1 MDARQ
6 ESPNLDFL
14 RSAAV
19 LFVVAFHLLA
29 LFEQR
34 HSPYVAR
41 LDLFHSI
48 GHWGVLIFFVHT
60 SLVLM
65 FSLERQQMKFPGK
78 PSYIPFLVRRVFRI
92 FPLSIFIVL
101 LVTILTLPVGQLV
114 GGRFET
120 MPLRWT
126 GILSNLLLTQNL
138 TRTESVIVPLW
149 SLPYEMQ
156 MYLFLPLL
164 FLIARS
170 RRGIWLIAATW
181 VGAALVGMHRPGLL
195 RHGVPEVVI
204 YIPCFVAGVFAYALS
219 KKKNMK
225 LTAWLWPPAVAILTF
240 VFLRNPGYRNAW
252 YCCLALGIAIP
263 QFQEMTSQ
271 VSHRI
276 FHTIARYSYGI
287 YLAHFICIWLAFQG
301 IRQVPEWSRWLILF
315 LTLSAFPVAFY
326 HLIEEPMIRKGE
338 RVAGAV
344 RLWLESFAKTAVQGG
359 VESDVQV
366 GQEPA

>member
-19 LFVVAFHLLA
+19 LFVVAFHLLL

-34 HSPYVAR
+34 HSPYAAG

-65 FSLERQQMKFPGK
+65 FSLERQQTKFPDR
-78 PSYIPFLVRRVFRI
+78 PSYLPFLVRRVFRI

-101 LVTILTLPVGQLV
+101 LVTILALPVGQLV
-114 GGRFET
+114 AGRFET

-138 TRTESVIVPLW
+138 SHTESVIVPLW

-156 MYLFLPLL
+156 MYLVLPLL
-164 FLIARS
+164 FLVARS
-170 RRGIWLIAATW
+170 RRGIWMIAAIW
-181 VGAALVGMHRPGLL
+181 AGAALIDTHRTGLL
-195 RHGVPEVVI
+195 RHGVPELVI
-204 YIPCFVAGVFAYALS
+204 YVPCFLAGVFAYALT
-219 KKKNMK
+219 KEKNMK
-225 LTAWLWPPAVAILTF
+225 LPAWLWPAAVAALTF
-240 VFLRNPGYRNAW
+240 LFLRDPSYRNSW
-252 YCCLALGIAIP
+252 YCCLALAIAIP
-263 QFQEMTSQ
+263 QFQEMSNR

-301 IRQVPEWSRWLILF
+301 IAHAPEWSRWVIL
-315 LTLSAFPVAFY
+315 LVTLSALPFAFY
-326 HLIEEPMIRKGE
+326 HWIEEPMIRKGE
-338 RVAGAV
+338 RLATAC
-344 RLWLESFAKTAVQGG
+344 REWLESLAPAQAGVQT
-359 VESDVQV
+359 EQN
-366 GQEPA
+366 PA